1 MMSGPELQPGDIWW
15 AWLDAPEGREQGGRR
30 PVIVVSGPTY
40 LEVAD
45 TLAMV
50 VPVTSTARGWRN
62 HVPVR
67 GAAEV
72 GGYAM
77 SEQSRTLSRTGLKSF
92 AGRVTPE
99 CLREIRYWIR
109 NFLEM

>member
-1 MMSGPELQPGDIWW
+1 MMSGPDLQPGDIWW
-15 AWLDAPEGREQGGRR
+15 AWLGAAEGRR

-50 VPVTSTARGWRN
+50 VPVTSTARDWRN
-62 HVPVR
+62 HVAVR
-67 GAAEV
+67 GATEL

-77 SEQSRTLSRTGLKSF
+77 SEQGRTLSRTRLTSY
-92 AGRVTPE
+92 AGRVAPE
-99 CLREIRYWIR
+99 CLQEIRYWIR